1 MTWTFSGTILIEGPI
16 ASQYPDLHR
25 ECVEDADNDDP
36 IWEQFGK
43 ATHHHADRLE
53 VLRLATNQTAA
64 TLLGT
69 QEYREAFGDLAYAC
83 HCLHENI
90 KTCLAEVEGDP
101 EELEKSDKGEMD
113 KCRLMSATSNEFIQL
128 ILQWYGNEE
137 QTRTLSDIQISVD
150 GTNNDACEWTA
161 KTLKALMKLSIQVAG
176 LFQRLGQHEQDIR
189 LLMEECTCGLQ
200 KLAETIVAA
209 TAS

>member
-1 MTWTFSGTILIEGPI
+1 MPWTFPGTLTEGPI
-16 ASQYPDLHR
+16 ANQYPDLHR

-36 IWEQFGK
+36 VWEQFGK

-53 VLRLATNQTAA
+53 VLCVAANQTAA

-101 EELEKSDKGEMD
+101 EELGKSDMTEID
-113 KCRLMSATSNEFIQL
+113 KCRLMAATSNEFIQL
-128 ILQWYGNEE
+128 VLRWYGNEE
-137 QTRTLSDIQISVD
+137 QTRALSDIQVSVD
-150 GTNNDACEWTA
+150 GTDNDACEWIA
-161 KTLKALMKLSIQVAG
+161 NTLESLMKLSLQVVA
-176 LFQRLGQHEQDIR
+176 LFGRLQQHEQDKR
-189 LLMEECTCGLQ
+189 VLMEGCTCGLQ